1 MKIDIFNHFFPA
13 RFYEKVMEV
22 APEHKDLGK
31 RVRNIPC
38 LVDLDVR
45 FKIMDEFGAYCQ
57 LLSLPGP
64 PTEVFAGPDVSPELA
79 RIGNDGLAELVA
91 KYPDRF
97 PGFIASLPMNN
108 PEAAVAEM
116 HRAINDL
123 EANAVQVYSNAAG
136 MPLDGDE
143 FEPIF
148 ESMAT
153 YDRPILIHPIRGSN
167 HPDYLNEDYSQYEIW
182 WTLGW
187 PYETSAAMARLVFSG
202 IFDRYPDLKIIT
214 HHMGGLVPYLEGRVG
229 PGWDQLGK
237 RTSDRDYSVVLK
249 SLKKRPLDYFKMFY
263 GDTALFGA
271 ASATRC
277 GLDFFGVDHALFAS
291 DSPFDPEMGSMYI
304 RETIK
309 IIEELDITPEERDQ
323 IFRGNAKKM
332 FKL

>member
-1 MKIDIFNHFFPA
+1 
-13 RFYEKVMEV
+13 
-22 APEHKDLGK
+22 
-31 RVRNIPC
+31 
-38 LVDLDVR
+38 
-45 FKIMDEFGAYCQ
+45 
-57 LLSLPGP
+57 
-64 PTEVFAGPDVSPELA
+64 
-79 RIGNDGLAELVA
+79 
-91 KYPDRF
+91 
-97 PGFIASLPMNN
+97 
-108 PEAAVAEM
+108 
-116 HRAINDL
+116 
-123 EANAVQVYSNAAG
+123 

-323 IFRGNAKKM
+323 IFRGNAKMM